1 MLYNFDEL
9 SFQILTVDRFYHKKG
24 FFEINARPYAALS
37 YRVSG
42 GGDFK
47 MGGKSF
53 MIEPGDILFIP
64 ANMSYEVEYSVSE
77 SIVAN
82 LNGCNYFEPEA
93 FKFKNAT
100 EGELI
105 FLELLRDWKERGSVN
120 RTKANIYNILERLDS
135 EQKVMG
141 EKTAFAAAIQYIEAH
156 FCEETLDV
164 GEVCETC
171 FVSPSSLQ
179 RAFLQHF
186 GISPKQYIIKLRM
199 NRALKLLTESSYSVK
214 EIAALCGFADEKYF
228 SRAFKIKYG
237 YPPSKLRN
245 YIAL

>member
-9 SFQILTVDRFYHKKG
+9 SFQILTVDRFFHKKG
-24 FFEINARPYAALS
+24 FFEIKARPYAALS

-42 GGDFK
+42 GGDFR

-53 MIEPGDILFIP
+53 RIEPGDILFIP
-64 ANMSYEVEYSVSE
+64 ANMPYEVEYSVSE

-82 LNGCNYFEPEA
+82 LNDCNYSEPEA
-93 FKFKNAT
+93 FRFKNPT
-100 EGELI
+100 EGGI
-105 FLELLRDWKERGSVN
+105 VFLELLRDWKDRGSVN
-120 RTKANIYNILERLDS
+120 RAKSNIYAILEMLDS
-135 EQKVMG
+135 EQKMTG
-141 EKTAFAAAIQYIEAH
+141 EKTAFAAALQYIEEH
-156 FCEETLDV
+156 FCEETLGV
-164 GEVCETC
+164 GEVCEAC
-171 FVSPSSLQ
+171 FISPSGLQ

-199 NRALKLLTESSYSVK
+199 NRALKLLTESSYSVR

-228 SRAFKIKYG
+228 SRAFKEKYG